1 MTLQKYIDSL
11 PKEKQFVIAIQFVK
25 LALPI
30 WTNYADKNTLIYRDT
45 VVGMM
50 HAVDKKILKKSIKA
64 IEAFLNINEDK
75 IIDEK
80 LKLRKL
86 SNQFDDPIAALQDSD
101 WEPPYEVQMI
111 FYAVYNLIRFVLGKE
126 TTSFNESIIYVSIN
140 QAVDALET
148 SKTMTFDEL
157 NKILNDIKN
166 GC

>member
-1 MTLQKYIDSL
+1 MTLQEYIDSL
-11 PKEKQFVIAIQFVK
+11 PKEKQFVIAIQFIK

-30 WTNYADKNTLIYRDT
+30 WTNYADKNTLIYHDT

-50 HAVDKKILKKSIKA
+50 HTIDKKILKNSIKA
-64 IEAFLNINEDK
+64 IDAFRNLNEEK

-140 QAVDALET
+140 QAVGALET
-148 SKTMTFDEL
+148 SETMTFDEL